1 VRVQNVDIRRFL
13 VKILIGAMLLIAG
26 IIDIKSQKISRLYI
40 ALLMLVCVMTVIV
53 DINQGTN
60 QNIMSMLMGALIGI
74 CAVGISMMAGEQIG
88 RGDGLVITAIGIVLG
103 FRGVL
108 GVVCLASLVMCVI
121 AVILLILRKG
131 NKNTRLPFI
140 PAIFVGYAIYM
151 TSFIM

>member
-1 VRVQNVDIRRFL
+1 M
-13 VKILIGAMLLIAG
+13 KILIGAMLLIAG

-40 ALLMLVCVMTVIV
+40 ALLMLVCVMTVVV
-53 DINQGTN
+53 DVNQGTN

>member
-1 VRVQNVDIRRFL
+1 
-13 VKILIGAMLLIAG
+13 MLLIAG

>member
-1 VRVQNVDIRRFL
+1 
-13 VKILIGAMLLIAG
+13 
-26 IIDIKSQKISRLYI
+26 
-40 ALLMLVCVMTVIV
+40 
-53 DINQGTN
+53 
-60 QNIMSMLMGALIGI
+60 MSMLMGALIGI

>member
-1 VRVQNVDIRRFL
+1 VDIRRFL

>member
-1 VRVQNVDIRRFL
+1 M
-13 VKILIGAMLLIAG
+13 KILIGAMLLIAG